1 MLCPTIRIARVVIN
15 IDQDAAA
22 VTVSVIP
29 PTTMMYLMDLRIS
42 CTVRGKL
49 TVVPVFEPPPVT
61 SSVINIQY

>member
-1 MLCPTIRIARVVIN
+1 MLCPTIRIALVVIN

-22 VTVSVIP
+22 VTASVIP
-29 PTTMMYLMDLRIS
+29 PTTMMHLMDLRIS

-49 TVVPVFEPPPVT
+49 TVVPVFEPPAVT